1 MYLSSGLREAI
12 LQTHSHIVDIM
23 VDPLLLIIGIPH
35 QELHHMARKGRE
47 ATLRLGVIILQGAL
61 LREVHQT
68 HIRQHLVAHI
78 LEIHPHNIL
87 IAVVILLHQ
96 VETILHLRN
105 PAQQLLVILVHLPL
119 KIRIFPR
126 NHHQTCLLEDPEGP
140 LLPIHMLP
148 Q

>member
-1 MYLSSGLREAI
+1 MYLSLDLREAI

-23 VDPLLLIIGIPH
+23 VDLLLLIIGIPR
-35 QELHHMARKGRE
+35 QEHLHMARKGRE
-47 ATLRLGVIILQGAL
+47 ATLRLGVIILQGVL

-78 LEIHPHNIL
+78 LEIHPRNIL
-87 IAVVILLHQ
+87 TAVAILLHQ
-96 VETILHLRN
+96 VETILHLHN

-119 KIRIFPR
+119 KTRIFPR
-126 NHHQTCLLEDPEGP
+126 NHHQTCLLDDPEGP
-140 LLPIHMLP
+140 ILPIHMLP